1 MDKDGYPDDKHPLY
15 EAGYKAGFVQ
25 GMKTQAQRQVDENA
39 MYVSGWNS
47 SIEMAITRMQA
58 FNKAFGA
65 DTLNSFAVWL
75 RSVKKQ

>member
-1 MDKDGYPDDKHPLY
+1 MIDETKDPQY
-15 EAGYKAGFVQ
+15 EAGYKDGFVQ

-47 SIEMAITRMQA
+47 GIEMAITKMQS